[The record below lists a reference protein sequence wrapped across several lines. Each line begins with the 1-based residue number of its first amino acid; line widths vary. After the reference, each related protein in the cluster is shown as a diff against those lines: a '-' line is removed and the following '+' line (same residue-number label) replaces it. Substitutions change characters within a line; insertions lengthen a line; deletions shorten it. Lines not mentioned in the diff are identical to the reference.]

1 MAIDL
6 NFFRMLDRFQL
17 AIKKKVHSNYQ
28 GLRESSQFGQGLVFK
43 DYREYVPGDDTRY
56 LDWKVYARTGKF
68 FIKRFEEERNLMLH
82 IIVDASGSMNYGENV
97 TKFEYASMVG
107 LGFAYMAM
115 NNNEKFIF
123 NTFTEIMHPFRS
135 RKGVNQI
142 LNIVDYLNK
151 LDISGKSNFRESLE
165 SYKSY
170 ITTKSLIVIISDFLY
185 DVEELKESLGRYRK
199 SQLFIIQ
206 ILDPGERKL
215 NLHGDLLLED
225 AELGVK
231 LRTFISR
238 RLAQKYNDRLENH
251 VAKLKELSETLGAE
265 FLVVT
270 TDTPIYDTFFQ
281 ILKPGK
287 F

>member
-1 MAIDL
+1 MAIDV

-17 AIKKKVHSNYQ
+17 ALKKKVHSDYQ

-56 LDWKVYARTGKF
+56 IDWRVYARTAKF
-68 FIKRFEEERNLMLH
+68 FIKRFEEERNLVIH
-82 IIVDASGSMNYGENV
+82 IIVDASGSMNYGEDV
-97 TKFEYASMVG
+97 TKFEYGAMIG

-123 NTFTEIMHPFRS
+123 STFTETMQPYRS
-135 RKGVNQI
+135 RKGVNQL
-142 LNIVDYLNK
+142 LNIVDHLNK
-151 LDISGKSNFRESLE
+151 LKIEGKSKFRESLE

-170 ITTKSLIVIISDFLY
+170 ITSRSLIAVISDFLY
-185 DVEELKESLGRYRK
+185 DPEELKESLSRYRK

-206 ILDPGERKL
+206 VLDPTERKL
-215 NLHGDLLLED
+215 RIQGDLILED

-238 RLAQKYNDRLENH
+238 RLSQKYSDKLENH
-251 VAKLKELSETLGAE
+251 ISQLKELSESLGAE
-265 FLVVT
+265 FLAVT
-270 TDTPIYDTFFQ
+270 TDTPIFDTFYQ

>member
-1 MAIDL
+1 MAIDV

-56 LDWKVYARTGKF
+56 LDWRVYARTGKF

-97 TKFEYASMVG
+97 TKFDYASMIG

-115 NNNEKFIF
+115 SNNEKFIF
-123 NTFTEIMHPFRS
+123 NTFTEIMQPFRS
-135 RKGVNQI
+135 RKGVNQ
-142 LNIVDYLNK
+142 LMNIVDYLNK
-151 LDISGKSNFRESLE
+151 LDISGKSKFKESLE

-185 DVEELKESLGRYRK
+185 DTEELKDALGRYRK

-206 ILDPGERKL
+206 VLDPGERKL
-215 NLHGDLLLED
+215 SLHGDLLLED

-238 RLAQKYNDRLENH
+238 RLAQKYSDKMETH
-251 VAKLKELSETLGAE
+251 IAKLKELSENMGAE
-265 FLVVT
+265 FLVAT

>member
-1 MAIDL
+1 MAIDV

-17 AIKKKVHSNYQ
+17 SIKKKVHSNYQ

-56 LDWKVYARTGKF
+56 LDWRVYARTGKF

-97 TKFEYASMVG
+97 TKFDYASMVG

-115 NNNEKFIF
+115 SNNEKFIF

-135 RKGVNQI
+135 RKGVNQL

-151 LDISGKSNFRESLE
+151 LDISGKSNFKESLE

-185 DVEELKESLGRYRK
+185 DTEELKDALGRYRK

-206 ILDPGERKL
+206 VLDPGERRL
-215 NLHGDLLLED
+215 SLHGDLLLED

-238 RLAQKYNDRLENH
+238 RLAQKYSDKMETH
-251 VAKLKELSETLGAE
+251 IAKLKEISENLGAE
-265 FLVVT
+265 FLVAT

>member
-1 MAIDL
+1 MAIDV

-56 LDWKVYARTGKF
+56 LDWRVYARTGKF

-115 NNNEKFIF
+115 SNNEKFIF

-135 RKGVNQI
+135 RKGVNQ
-142 LNIVDYLNK
+142 LMNIVDYLNK
-151 LDISGKSNFRESLE
+151 LDITGKSKFKESLE

-185 DVEELKESLGRYRK
+185 DTEELKDALGRYRK

-206 ILDPGERKL
+206 VLDPGERKL

-238 RLAQKYNDRLENH
+238 RLAQKYSDKMETH
-251 VAKLKELSETLGAE
+251 IAKLKELSENMGAE
-265 FLVVT
+265 FLVAT